1 MNLKCFAA
9 VVAVPLLGMTL
20 HAAEIE
26 ITPGSLAASMR
37 GIPAEDSVLV
47 IKGEADARDFPDVLF
62 LDFFIS
68 RVVFFVFMIVVC
80 RIVSYI

>member
-9 VVAVPLLGMTL
+9 VTAVPLLGMTL

-37 GIPAEDSVLV
+37 GIPALSL
-47 IKGEADARDFPDVLF
+47 IH
-62 LDFFIS
+62 I
-68 RVVFFVFMIVVC
+68 
-80 RIVSYI
+80 